1 MIYLMVKNVH
11 SINSFS
17 GRGIIMFLKNTLL
30 LFTLIIPLISY
41 GKEFSPEFVK
51 HVFLNLD
58 MTSFPNSMGS
68 THYTKGTVMKKI
80 LKSRGIYEI
89 KKCSN
94 NNCVQVFFPFSKDNI
109 TSYDIKSPG
118 WIYELK
124 ILDVNNN
131 KITACFTDYC
141 NSINCSYNI
150 SQPLKIKKIQ
160 DKYIVVASYTYSI
173 KGCNFYKN

>member
-1 MIYLMVKNVH
+1 MSEKKVK
-11 SINSFS
+11 
-17 GRGIIMFLKNTLL
+17 LL
-30 LFTLIIPLISY
+30 ALCILCMPLVCSSQD
-41 GKEFSPEFVK
+41 FSPEFVR

-58 MTSFPNSMGS
+58 MTSFPNSMGP
-68 THYTKGTVMKKI
+68 THYTKGTVMEKI
-80 LKSRGIYEI
+80 LKSRGVYEI

-118 WIYELK
+118 WIYEFK

-131 KITACFTDYC
+131 NITACFSDYC
-141 NSINCSYNI
+141 NSVNCSYNI
-150 SQPLKIKKIQ
+150 SQPLKIKKKQ

>member
-1 MIYLMVKNVH
+1 MLLN
-11 SINSFS
+11 NS
-17 GRGIIMFLKNTLL
+17 LL
-30 LFTLIIPLISY
+30 LFILLIPLICY

-58 MTSFPNSMGS
+58 MTSFPNSTAAQGYPHDII
-68 THYTKGTVMKKI
+68 TMKDSFKI
-80 LKSRGIYEI
+80 RKEHKVR
-89 KKCSN
+89 KCSS

-118 WIYELK
+118 WIYNLK

-141 NSINCSYNI
+141 NSVNCSYKT
-150 SQPLKIKKIQ
+150 SQPLKIKKKK

-173 KGCNFYKN
+173 KGCSFYKS